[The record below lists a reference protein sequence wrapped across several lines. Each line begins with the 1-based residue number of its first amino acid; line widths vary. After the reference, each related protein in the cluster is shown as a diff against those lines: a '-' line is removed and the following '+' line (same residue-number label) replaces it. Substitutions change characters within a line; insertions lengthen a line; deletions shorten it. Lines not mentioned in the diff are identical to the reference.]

1 MSKHQRFTDEPAF
14 VLHHYDWS
22 ETSLILDVFT
32 RQHGRLAVVAK
43 GAKRPTSQL
52 RPVLLPLQ
60 PLLLAWSGTG
70 EVHTLKTAHWR
81 GGHVMPVGEAL
92 LAGTY
97 FNEMLMRLLAR
108 DDAHPRLFD
117 GYAHAVE
124 RLAQRGSPEPAVLR
138 AFELLLLREAG
149 LLPDL
154 RAEGS
159 NLVPLVPDAHY
170 LLSPEGGLRRAET
183 GERSALPGAQ
193 FLLLQDALDDLT
205 GFAGLVSACLPCQA
219 GLQSQLRLLLHYH
232 CGVKTFKTRQ
242 MMLDVQSLAK
252 TVDSKKTLSNKR

>member
-1 MSKHQRFTDEPAF
+1 MIKNQRFTDEPAF
-14 VLHHYDWS
+14 VLHRYDWS

-32 RQHGRLAVVAK
+32 RQHGRQALVAK

-117 GYAHAVE
+117 GYAQAVE
-124 RLAQRGSPEPAVLR
+124 RLAQRGTPDPAVLR

-149 LLPDL
+149 LLPEL
-154 RAEGS
+154 RADGS
-159 NLVPLVPDAHY
+159 SLQPLEPEAPY
-170 LLSPEGGLRRAET
+170 MLSPEGGLRRAEP
-183 GERSALPGAQ
+183 GERSALAGAQ
-193 FLLLQDALDDLT
+193 FLVLQEALDQLT
-205 GFAGLVSACLPCQA
+205 HFAGLVAACAPCQA
-219 GLQSQLRLLLHYH
+219 GLQVQLRHLLHYH
-232 CGVKTFKTRQ
+232 CGVKSFKTRQ
-242 MMLDVQSLAK
+242 MMLDVQALVRA
-252 TVDSKKTLSNKR
+252 R

>member
-1 MSKHQRFTDEPAF
+1 MSKTQRFTDEPAF
-14 VLHHYDWS
+14 VLHRYDWS

-32 RQHGRLAVVAK
+32 RQHGRQALVAK

-60 PLLLAWSGTG
+60 PLLLAWSGSG

-108 DDAHPRLFD
+108 DDAHPQLFD
-117 GYAHAVE
+117 GYAQAVE
-124 RLAQRGSPEPAVLR
+124 RLAQRGTPDPAVLR

-154 RAEGS
+154 RADS
-159 NLVPLVPDAHY
+159 SRLQALVPEGRY
-170 LLSPEGGLRRAET
+170 WLSAEGGLRQAET
-183 GERSALPGAQ
+183 GERSTLSG
-193 FLLLQDALDDLT
+193 LQCECLQAALDEPHNFT
-205 GFAGLVSACLPCQA
+205 GLVTACAPCQA
-219 GLQSQLRLLLHYH
+219 SLQTQVRHLLHYH
-232 CGVKTFKTRQ
+232 CGVTAFKTRQ
-242 MMLDVQSLAK
+242 MMRDVQMLGSL
-252 TVDSKKTLSNKR
+252 L

>member
-1 MSKHQRFTDEPAF
+1 MSKPQRFTDEPAY
-14 VLHHYDWS
+14 VLHRYDWS

-32 RQHGRLAVVAK
+32 RQHGRQVLVAK

-60 PLLLAWSGTG
+60 PLLLAWSGSG

-108 DDAHPRLFD
+108 GDAHPPLFD
-117 GYAHAVE
+117 GYAQAVA
-124 RLAQRGSPEPAVLR
+124 RLAQRGSPDAAVLR

-154 RAEGS
+154 RADGS
-159 NLVPLVPDAHY
+159 SLQALAPAARYFLT
-170 LLSPEGGLRRAET
+170 PEGGLRAAEPTDRA
-183 GERSALPGAQ
+183 ALPGRQ
-193 FLLLQDALDDLT
+193 FLDLQHALDQRHDLDP
-205 GFAGLVSACLPCQA
+205 LVAACATCGP
-219 GLQSQLRLLLHYH
+219 GLQTQLRHLLHYH
-232 CGVKTFKTRQ
+232 CGVQAFKTRQ
-242 MMLDVQSLAK
+242 ILREVQALG
-252 TVDSKKTLSNKR
+252 LRI

>member
-1 MSKHQRFTDEPAF
+1 MSKNQRFTDEPAF
-14 VLHHYDWS
+14 VLHRYDWS

-97 FNEMLMRLLAR
+97 FNEMLMRLLVR
-108 DDAHPRLFD
+108 DDPHPRLFD
-117 GYAHAVE
+117 GYAQAVE
-124 RLAQRGSPEPAVLR
+124 RLAQRGTPDAAVLR

-154 RAEGS
+154 RADGS
-159 NLVPLVPDAHY
+159 SLQPLDPQAPY
-170 LLSPEGGLRRAET
+170 WLSPEGGVRCAEP

-193 FLLLQDALDDLT
+193 FLVLQDALDELS
-205 GFAGLVSACLPCQA
+205 GFAGLVAACVPCQA
-219 GLQSQLRLLLHYH
+219 GLQAQLRHLLHYH
-232 CGVKTFKTRQ
+232 CGVKSFKTRQ
-242 MMLDVQSLAK
+242 MMLDVQALVRA
-252 TVDSKKTLSNKR
+252 R

>member
-1 MSKHQRFTDEPAF
+1 MSKNQRFTDEPAF
-14 VLHHYDWS
+14 VLHRYDWS

-70 EVHTLKTAHWR
+70 EVHTLKTAQWR

-108 DDAHPRLFD
+108 DDPHPRLFD
-117 GYAHAVE
+117 GYAQAVE
-124 RLAQRGSPEPAVLR
+124 RLAQRGTPDTAVLR

-149 LLPDL
+149 LLPEL
-154 RAEGS
+154 RADGS
-159 NLVPLVPDAHY
+159 SLQPLDIQVPY
-170 LLSPEGGLRRAET
+170 MLSPVGGLRRAEP

-193 FLLLQDALDDLT
+193 FLVLQDALDDI
-205 GFAGLVSACLPCQA
+205 GSFAGLVSACGPCQA
-219 GLQSQLRLLLHYH
+219 GLQAQLRHLLHYH
-232 CGVKTFKTRQ
+232 CGVKSFKTRQ
-242 MMLDVQSLAK
+242 MMLDVQALVRA
-252 TVDSKKTLSNKR
+252 R

>member
-1 MSKHQRFTDEPAF
+1 MTKPQRFTDEPAF
-14 VLHHYDWS
+14 VLHRYDWS

-32 RQHGRLAVVAK
+32 RQHGRMALVAK

-60 PLLLAWSGTG
+60 PLLLAWSGSG
-70 EVHTLKTAHWR
+70 DVHTLKTAHWR

-108 DDAHPRLFD
+108 GDAHPPLFD
-117 GYAHAVE
+117 GYAQAVA
-124 RLAQRGSPEPAVLR
+124 RLAQRGTPDAAVLR

-154 RAEGS
+154 SADGS
-159 NLVPLVPDAHY
+159 SLQPLALAALY
-170 LLSPEGGLRRAET
+170 RLSPEGGLRP
-183 GERSALPGAQ
+183 GEPTDRTALPGHQ
-193 FLLLQDALDDLT
+193 FLGLQHALDQRHDLDP
-205 GFAGLVSACLPCQA
+205 LVAACAVCGP
-219 GLQSQLRLLLHYH
+219 GLQTQLRHLLHYH
-232 CGVKTFKTRQ
+232 CGVQAFKTRQ
-242 MMLDVQSLAK
+242 IMRDVHAMARTLGQSFP
-252 TVDSKKTLSNKR
+252 

>member
-14 VLHHYDWS
+14 VLHRYDWS

-32 RQHGRLAVVAK
+32 RQHGRLALVAK

-60 PLLLAWSGTG
+60 PLLLAWSGSG

-97 FNEMLMRLLAR
+97 FNEMLMRLMAR
-108 DDAHPRLFD
+108 DDPHPRLFD
-117 GYAHAVE
+117 GYAQAVE
-124 RLAQRGSPEPAVLR
+124 RLAQRGTPDTAVLR

-149 LLPDL
+149 LLPEL
-154 RAEGS
+154 RADGS
-159 NLVPLVPDAHY
+159 SLQPLQPVTPY
-170 LLSPEGGLRRAET
+170 MLSPEGGLRRAEPS
-183 GERSALPGAQ
+183 ERSALPGSQ
-193 FLLLQDALDDLT
+193 FLVLQDALDDM
-205 GFAGLVSACLPCQA
+205 GSFSGLVSACAPCQT
-219 GLQSQLRLLLHYH
+219 GLQAQLRHLLHYH
-232 CGVKTFKTRQ
+232 CGVKSFKTRQ
-242 MMLDVQSLAK
+242 MMLDVQALVRA
-252 TVDSKKTLSNKR
+252 R

>member
-1 MSKHQRFTDEPAF
+1 MSKIQRFTDEPAF
-14 VLHHYDWS
+14 VLHRYDWS

-32 RQHGRLAVVAK
+32 RHHGRLAVVAK

-92 LAGTY
+92 MAGAY

-108 DDAHPRLFD
+108 DDPHPRLFD
-117 GYAHAVE
+117 GYTQAVSY
-124 RLAQRGSPEPAVLR
+124 LAQRGTPDVAVLR

-149 LLPDL
+149 LLPEM
-154 RAEGS
+154 RADGS
-159 NLVPLVPDAHY
+159 SLQPLDPVAPY
-170 LLSPEGGLRRAET
+170 MLSPEGGLRRAEP
-183 GERSALPGAQ
+183 GERAALGGAQ
-193 FLLLQDALDDLT
+193 FLVLQDALDEVGHFT
-205 GFAGLVSACLPCQA
+205 GLVAACTPCQA
-219 GLQSQLRLLLHYH
+219 GLQVQLRQLLHYH
-232 CGVKTFKTRQ
+232 CGVKSFKTRQ
-242 MMLDVQSLAK
+242 MMLDVQAMA
-252 TVDSKKTLSNKR
+252 RAR